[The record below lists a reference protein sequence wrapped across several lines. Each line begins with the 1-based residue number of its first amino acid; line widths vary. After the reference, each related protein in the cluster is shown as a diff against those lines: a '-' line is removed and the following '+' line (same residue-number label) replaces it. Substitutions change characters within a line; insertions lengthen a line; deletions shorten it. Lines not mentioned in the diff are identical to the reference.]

1 MNKYIYTKK
10 PSIKKKKN
18 EARGQA
24 RMIIIETESLT
35 STFLKFYIC

>member
-1 MNKYIYTKK
+1 MPKK
-10 PSIKKKKN
+10 PSIKGKKK

-24 RMIIIETESLT
+24 SMIILDSEILT

>member
-1 MNKYIYTKK
+1 MPKK
-10 PSIKKKKN
+10 PSIKEKK

-24 RMIIIETESLT
+24 SMIILDSEILT